1 MKIFTKLFLS
11 VALLAVYIA
20 GYGANLAHD
29 IKGEGIYIPSNPMAA
44 QNDANTWLG
53 KTRSRLVSSSFVSA
67 FDFAS
72 LNAGLAKSLN
82 MPKRYPYNF
91 TANASKDS
99 MLGVRMINTAVVFD
113 EGQLKP
119 TLSAYPNP
127 TRGIIKIQLA
137 QTSNEVYK
145 ITLSNTIG
153 QVVKTIKV
161 PESAHNSEIKLDI
174 STYPAGVYFYSLL
187 VNDKMVETKRLIL
200 QQ

>member
-11 VALLAVYIA
+11 VFMLSVYIT
-20 GYGANLAHD
+20 GYGANRAYG
-29 IKGEGIYIPSNPMAA
+29 IKGEGHAMAGTPIVAENTTSNWL
-44 QNDANTWLG
+44 NNTG
-53 KTRSRLVSSSFVSA
+53 SRLVSSAFVSA
-67 FDFAS
+67 FDFS
-72 LNAGLAKSLN
+72 MLNAGLAKSLN
-82 MPKRYPYNF
+82 LPKRYAYNF
-91 TANASKDS
+91 TANSSKES
-99 MLGVRMINTAVVFD
+99 MLGARMFNTVVAFD

-127 TRGIIKIQLA
+127 TRGVIKIQLA
-137 QTSNEVYK
+137 QTSNEAYK

-161 PESAHNSEIKLDI
+161 PESAHNSEIKLDL
-174 STYPAGVYFYSLL
+174 STYPAGIYFYSLL